1 MNFKF
6 SYFFYASIILLSLL
20 CFSCKTQIERY
31 SDKTSKSYEIR
42 VKLKDL
48 ASIINIPIRKDIKI
62 VDFITKEPLVFDKK
76 TKDATI
82 VKNGKYA
89 YINDKKLLS
98 PISIFSEKNKMVK
111 VNDRFYFGTIAI
123 YPENAITVI
132 NSIPIETYLLS
143 VLPSEIPATFKIEA
157 MKAQAVIARTYSIYF
172 LRKNADNNFD
182 VDDSTSYQV
191 YKGFNNV
198 EDKYL
203 KNIFSAVKNTE
214 GKIITYNN
222 EPIIAYFHSNSGGKL
237 KSGLEYFGK
246 NSDYPYLVAK
256 EDPYSIDSP
265 GYNWTYDLSM
275 DQFKTI
281 FNTNIALTKNVVV
294 FGDSDFVKNIKINDV
309 DYSPKL
315 LRKTVG
321 YSKLKSETF
330 KLEIMDDKIIFN
342 GFGYGH
348 GVGMSQWGANA
359 MAKQNFNYKEI
370 IEFYYPNTELGYY

>member
-1 MNFKF
+1 MNHKII
-6 SYFFYASIILLSLL
+6 FFRLISILLLSLF
-20 CFSCKTQIERY
+20 CFSCKTKIERY

-48 ASIINIPIRKDIKI
+48 NSIINIPIRKDIII
-62 VDFITKEPLVFDKK
+62 VDFITKEPLIFDKK

-82 VKNGKYA
+82 VKNGEYTF
-89 YINDKKLLS
+89 INDKKLLS
-98 PISIFSEKNKMVK
+98 PISIFSEKNKMIK
-111 VNDRFYFGTIAI
+111 LNDRFYFGTITI
-123 YPENAITVI
+123 YPENVITVI
-132 NSIPIETYLLS
+132 NSVPIETYLLS

-172 LRKNADNNFD
+172 LRKNVDNNFD

-214 GKIITYNN
+214 GKIITFND

-256 EDPYSIDSP
+256 DDPYSIDSP

-281 FNTNIALTKNVVV
+281 FKTDFALTGDSVV
-294 FGDSDFVKNIKINDV
+294 FDESGYVQKIKINDA
-309 DYSPKL
+309 DYFPKL

-321 YSKLKSETF
+321 YAKLKSETF
-330 KLEIMDDKIIFN
+330 KLEILDSKIIFN

-348 GVGMSQWGANA
+348 GVGMSQWGANS
-359 MAKQNFNYKEI
+359 MAKQNFNYREI
-370 IEFYYPNTELGYY
+370 IEFYYPNTKLGYY